1 MPLALIV
8 IGGVFGVLGIGIPPL
23 LILGIIMIVIGF
35 YMQAK
40 RNRERREAH
49 GQY

>member
-8 IGGVFGVLGIGIPPL
+8 IGAVFGVIGIGAPPL
-23 LILGIIMIVIGF
+23 MILGIIMIVVGF
-35 YMQAK
+35 YLQAK
-40 RNRERREAH
+40 ANREKREAH

>member
-8 IGGVFGVLGIGIPPL
+8 LGGVFGVIGIGAPPL
-23 LILGIIMIVIGF
+23 MILGFIMIVVGF
-35 YMQAK
+35 YLQAK

>member
-1 MPLALIV
+1 MPLVLIV
-8 IGGVFGVLGIGIPPL
+8 LGAVFGVIGIGFPPL
-23 LILGIIMIVIGF
+23 LILGVIMILVGF

>member
-1 MPLALIV
+1 MALALIV
-8 IGGVFGVLGIGIPPL
+8 IGATFGVIGIGAPPL
-23 LILGIIMIVIGF
+23 LILGVIMILIGF

-40 RNRERREAH
+40 HNRERREAH

>member
-8 IGGVFGVLGIGIPPL
+8 IGAVFGV
-23 LILGIIMIVIGF
+23 IMILVGF
-35 YMQAK
+35 YLQAV
-40 RNRERREAH
+40 RNREKRESH